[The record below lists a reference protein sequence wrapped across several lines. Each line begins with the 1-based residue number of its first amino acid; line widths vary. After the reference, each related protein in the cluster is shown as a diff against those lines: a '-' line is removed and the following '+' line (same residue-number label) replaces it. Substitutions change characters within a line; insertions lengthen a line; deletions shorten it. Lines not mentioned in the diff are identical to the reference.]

1 MYARTDASRFTRRN
15 LNKRYMSEEIV
26 LMKGN
31 EAIAH
36 AAIRYGADGYFGY
49 PITPQSEIMETLM
62 AEAPWK
68 TTGMVV
74 LQAESEIASINMV
87 YGGAGCGKAV
97 MTSSSSPGM
106 SLMLEGVSYLAG
118 AELPCLMV
126 NVMRGGP
133 GLGTIQPSQ
142 ADYFQ
147 TVKGGGHGDYNL
159 ITLAP
164 ASVQEMVDFVALGF
178 DLAFKY
184 RTPAMILT
192 DGVIGQMMEKVK
204 LPAFKRRRTEKEIRE
219 QCPWATLGKP
229 ADRKPNIITSLELD
243 PYKMETNNLRFQAK
257 YKEIKKEL
265 RMHQEVNCEDADY
278 IFVAFG
284 SAARICRKA
293 MELARAQGIK
303 AGLIRPV
310 TLWPF
315 PSEEIDKYSD
325 RIKGILTVEMNA
337 GQMIEDVRLA
347 VNGKVKVEHYGRLG
361 GIVPAPAEVVDA
373 LRNKFGC

>member
-1 MYARTDASRFTRRN
+1 
-15 LNKRYMSEEIV
+15 MSEEIV

-62 AEAPWK
+62 VEAPWK

-184 RTPAMILT
+184 QTPAMILT

-243 PYKMETNNLRFQAK
+243 PYKMEINNLRFQAK
-257 YKEIKKEL
+257 YKKIQSEL
-265 RMHQEVNCEDADY
+265 CMHQEVNCEDADY
-278 IFVAFG
+278 ILVAFG
-284 SAARICRKA
+284 SAARICQKA

-303 AGLIRPV
+303 VGLIRPI

-315 PSEEIDKYSD
+315 PSKEIDKYSTKV
-325 RIKGILTVEMNA
+325 KGMLTVEMNA
-337 GQMIEDVRLA
+337 GQMVEDVRLA

-361 GIVPAPAEVVDA
+361 GIVPTPSEVVDA
-373 LRNKFGC
+373 LQNKFDC

>member
-1 MYARTDASRFTRRN
+1 
-15 LNKRYMSEEIV
+15 MSEEIV

-62 AEAPWK
+62 VEAPWK

-184 RTPAMILT
+184 QTPAMILT

-243 PYKMETNNLRFQAK
+243 PYKMEINNLRFQAK
-257 YKEIKKEL
+257 YKLIEKEL
-265 RMHQEVNCEDADY
+265 CMHQEVNCEDADY
-278 IFVAFG
+278 YG
-284 SAARICRKA
+284 SSARICQKSI
-293 MELARAQGIK
+293 ELARKAGIK
-303 AGLIRPV
+303 VGLLRPI
-310 TLWPF
+310 TLYPF
-315 PSEEIDKYSD
+315 PTKAIAEMANKV
-325 RIKGILTVEMNA
+325 KGFLAVEMSA
-337 GQMIEDVRLA
+337 GQMVEDVRLA

-361 GIVPAPAEVVDA
+361 GIVPTPSEVVDA
-373 LRNKFGC
+373 LQNKFDC